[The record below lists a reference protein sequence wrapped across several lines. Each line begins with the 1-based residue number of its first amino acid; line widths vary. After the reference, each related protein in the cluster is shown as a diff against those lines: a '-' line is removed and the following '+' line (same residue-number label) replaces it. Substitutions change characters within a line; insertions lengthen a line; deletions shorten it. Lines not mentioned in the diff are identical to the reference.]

1 MNRDRHHFCSSPASI
16 RVFLVNDRSHLRMLR
31 LLTLALVAVWMVTV
45 TAAGAAVVPA
55 MHCPAAHMPC
65 CPPSQNGTAQCM
77 ASECIEQVPQKAEA
91 RLDVQVQPVQLAA
104 PVEDGPTQPS
114 PEPPRELHS
123 GLRFHATVFRL
134 KDDLRI

>member
-1 MNRDRHHFCSSPASI
+1 MT
-16 RVFLVNDRSHLRMLR
+16 VNDRRHLRMLR
-31 LLTLALVAVWMVTV
+31 LLTVALLAVWMVTI

-65 CPPSQNGTAQCM
+65 CPPLPSGTAQCL
-77 ASECIEQVPQKAEA
+77 ASECIEQTPQKAET
-91 RLDVQVQPVQLAA
+91 RLDVQVQVVRLAA
-104 PVEDGPTQPS
+104 PSQDLAIQPS
-114 PEPPRELHS
+114 PEPLRELRS